1 MFAGTNSRPLARL
14 GIVVAKRN
22 VKLAVARNR
31 IKRLVR
37 ETFRQQQ
44 QRLNG
49 LDIVVVIK
57 KNFILDQNDAGVL
70 PNIFKTVG
78 DKNNVAKSDNFLHQD
93 LQSNIK

>member
-1 MFAGTNSRPLARL
+1 MFVGTNSHPQARL

-22 VKLAVARNR
+22 VRLAVARNR

-37 ETFRQQQ
+37 ETFRHQQ

-49 LDIVVVIK
+49 LDIVVVVK

-70 PNIFKTVG
+70 PDIFKTVG
-78 DKNNVAKSDNFLHQD
+78 DKNVAKASNSLHQNI
-93 LQSNIK
+93 QSNTK

>member
-1 MFAGTNSRPLARL
+1 MFAGTSTQPLARL

-44 QRLNG
+44 QRLDG
-49 LDIVVVIK
+49 LDIVVVVK
-57 KNFILDQNDAGVL
+57 KNFILDQNNAGQL
-70 PNIFKTVG
+70 PKIFKTVG
-78 DKNNVAKSDNFLHQD
+78 DKHHVAKNVNFLHQD
-93 LQSNIK
+93 LQNNIK